1 MDYKSGSSLLM
12 GISNGNEKWVLSK
25 WIQQILENTFR
36 PANAGKMFA
45 KKLKRQY
52 DEMPLEDK
60 LSYQLK
66 LDNRNEARQN
76 YCFLRSR
83 FKI

>member
-12 GISNGNEKWVLSK
+12 GISNGNEMGTSK

-52 DEMPLEDK
+52 DEMPLEG
-60 LSYQLK
+60 SI
-66 LDNRNEARQN
+66 ET
-76 YCFLRSR
+76 
-83 FKI
+83 